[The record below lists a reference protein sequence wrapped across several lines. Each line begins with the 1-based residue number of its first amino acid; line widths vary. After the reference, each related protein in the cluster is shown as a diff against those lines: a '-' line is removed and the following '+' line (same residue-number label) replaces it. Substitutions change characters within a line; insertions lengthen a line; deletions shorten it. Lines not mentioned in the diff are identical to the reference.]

1 MSSLEILIKKQ
12 LDRFSRETISSSWE
26 WDGLALITPESTSPS
41 DNLLDSPVTEVMSSK
56 VVYSDNLIVKF
67 KQFYVI

>member
-12 LDRFSRETISSSWE
+12 LDKFSRETIGSSCE
-26 WDGLALITPESTSPS
+26 WDGLALITPEPTSPS

-56 VVYSDNLIVKF
+56 VVHSDNLTIKF
-67 KQFYVI
+67 KQFYVE

>member
-12 LDRFSRETISSSWE
+12 LDKFSRETISSSWE
-26 WDGLALITPESTSPS
+26 WDGLASITPESTSPS